1 MPSIQAFRRELD
13 AFLDEALSVEGRK
26 EIFVGIARD
35 EISKFEADW
44 RSALKADPT
53 IEVFVD
59 GQLGAPLEAV
69 TIPGG
74 FIAARVTPLGPVV
87 DRAVELFD
95 LFTKVV
101 TGGFKAETVAFVN
114 DVRTPIRSID
124 ETAGDQ
130 VAITNLA
137 PFARKGEV
145 QGFTDTDS
153 SGFRNGL
160 FEGVAAVLKR
170 EIRGTPIP
178 VKYIWRSFGGDR
190 LPAILIG

>member
-13 AFLDEALSVEGRK
+13 VFLNEALSIEGRK
-26 EIFVGIARD
+26 EIFVGIAR
-35 EISKFEADW
+35 EAIQTFEADW
-44 RSALKADPT
+44 RAALKADPT
-53 IEVFVD
+53 TEVFVD
-59 GQLGAPLEAV
+59 GRLGAPLTAV

-74 FIAARVTPLGPVV
+74 FVSARVTPLGPVV

-114 DVRTPIRSID
+114 DVRTPIRAID

-130 VAITNLA
+130 IAITNLA

-145 QGFTDTDS
+145 RSFTDTES
-153 SGFRNGL
+153 SGFRGGL

-170 EIRGTPIP
+170 EIRGTPVP
-178 VKYIWRSFGGDR
+178 VRYVWRSFGGDR